1 MEKKLLSIDRLHYGS
16 LAFQEFLVRNLFK
29 NVSKGAAFLWQTQIQ
44 TIEYDLN
51 DTIRMKRMDLY
62 W

>member
-29 NVSKGAAFLWQTQIQ
+29 NVSKGAAFLWQTQSQ
-44 TIEYDLN
+44 TIEYGLN
-51 DTIRMKRMDLY
+51 NTIK
-62 W
+62 